1 MSSTRQH
8 SPELSSTSRKRVG
21 KACDRCRLKKSKCD
35 GALPCQRCIADD
47 QICVFSERKR
57 SKDKT
62 YPKGYVELLESRN
75 QVLAEA
81 LHKVLYCHQHNI
93 DTTTL
98 YPRDGKIVLNE
109 VLGQLETF
117 KGLPSTFKPA
127 KYIDD
132 ALEHFEEEHD
142 MSPRERQSSECSSV
156 PSARTSLDLSIGSS
170 GSPATPDFTFDGR
183 YLTQPSKT
191 SIPYGFDQTGG
202 LPMSISPSLLM
213 PDFQYSQAALSFD
226 TAFTMSD
233 PLMMDTDWL

>member
-8 SPELSSTSRKRVG
+8 SPELSSSRKRVG

-93 DTTTL
+93 DTTNL

-109 VLGQLETF
+109 VLGRLDSF
-117 KGLPSTFKPA
+117 KGLPSSFKPE
-127 KYIDD
+127 KYVDD
-132 ALEHFEEEHD
+132 ALEHFEEEHH
-142 MSPRERQSSECSSV
+142 MSPRCERQASECSSV
-156 PSARTSLDLSIGSS
+156 PSARTSLDLSTIGT

-183 YLTQPSKT
+183 YLSQPSKM
-191 SIPYGFDQTGG
+191 PYFDQTGT
-202 LPMSISPSLLM
+202 LPLSISPSLLM
-213 PDFQYSQAALSFD
+213 PDFQYSQAAMSFD